1 MFRYRISWES
11 ISAINRI
18 VNILI
23 AFSDTISLS
32 ADALILSAHI
42 LIAFSD
48 AISLSADAL
57 IASPSLS
64 NVARSPTVPGGDTP
78 CLTAGDARRANPWE
92 SDAQISDA
100 GSVAQHPLSSSQD
113 FIFSLSHRH
122 VVTL

>member
-1 MFRYRISWES
+1 MYHNSIFRYRISWES

-32 ADALILSAHI
+32 ADALILPVHI

-48 AISLSADAL
+48 AISLSAYAL

-64 NVARSPTVPGGDTP
+64 NVARSPTVPGGDTL
-78 CLTAGDARRANPWE
+78 CLTAGDARRANPWR
-92 SDAQISDA
+92 S
-100 GSVAQHPLSSSQD
+100 GK
-113 FIFSLSHRH
+113 
-122 VVTL
+122 VT